1 MAKDNGS
8 DKSSTSLLGKEHT
21 FQASEEI
28 GEVLI
33 KRFAAAMGDHNPL
46 YWDRQ
51 YAQKSPYGDIIAP
64 PTLIFELTYDV
75 GGSIDSE
82 KGLYQ
87 GLEAWAGFPTRL
99 ERAGNEY
106 EIFQPAH
113 PDDVI
118 TVKRKIVDVTER
130 QGKTGKWTFITT
142 EITYTN
148 QESELLGIDKE
159 TLACRYQ

>member
-1 MAKDNGS
+1 MAKGNHGDRLS
-8 DKSSTSLLGKEHT
+8 PSLLGKEQT

-28 GEVLI
+28 GEILI
-33 KRFAAAMGDHNPL
+33 RRFAAAIGDRNPL

-51 YAQKSPYGDIIAP
+51 YAQESPYGDIIAP
-64 PTLIFELTYDV
+64 PTLIFELTYDI
-75 GGSIDSE
+75 GGSIDIE
-82 KGLYQ
+82 KGTYQ
-87 GLEAWAGFPTRL
+87 GLEGWAGFPTRL

-106 EIFQPAH
+106 EIFQPAR

-118 TVKRKIVDVTER
+118 TVKRRIIGVNER
-130 QGKTGKWTFITT
+130 QGKTGKWTFIDT

-148 QESELLGIDKE
+148 QRNELLGVDKE